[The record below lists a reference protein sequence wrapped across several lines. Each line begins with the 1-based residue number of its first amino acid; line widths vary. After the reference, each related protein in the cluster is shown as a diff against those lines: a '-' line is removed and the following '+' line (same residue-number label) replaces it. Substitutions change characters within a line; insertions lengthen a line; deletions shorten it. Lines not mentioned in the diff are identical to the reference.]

1 MVRGEVLTGVERRRR
16 WRYEDKVR
24 IVDESFLLGA
34 RVSAVARR
42 NVVAASLVFTW
53 RRQAKLGEFGGGAP
67 APLLLPVELTS
78 HPAAAPS
85 MPMQPVSADDPLPQR
100 RGPCGAGLIEI
111 EIELAGG
118 VKLRVDQD
126 VDAAALDRVL
136 TALSSR

>member
-24 IVDESFLLGA
+24 IVDESFLPGA

-42 NVVAASLVFTW
+42 NGVAASLVFTW
-53 RRQAKLGEFGGGAP
+53 RRQAKLGELGGPEAAP
-67 APLLLPVELTS
+67 MLLPVELTLP
-78 HPAAAPS
+78 PAPP
-85 MPMQPVSADDPLPQR
+85 MPMPPFSADDLGTQQR
-100 RGPCGAGLIEI
+100 GLCGAGLI

-118 VKLRVDQD
+118 VKLRVDRD
-126 VDAAALDRVL
+126 VDAAALGRVL

>member
-24 IVDESFLLGA
+24 IVDESFLPGA

-42 NVVAASLVFTW
+42 NGVAASLVFTW
-53 RRQAKLGEFGGGAP
+53 RRQAKLGELGGPEP
-67 APLLLPVELTS
+67 APMRLPVELTLP
-78 HPAAAPS
+78 PAAAPP
-85 MPMQPVSADDPLPQR
+85 MPMPPVSADDPGPQQ
-100 RGPCGAGLIEI
+100 RGPCDTGLI

-118 VKLRVDQD
+118 VKLRVDRD
-126 VDAAALDRVL
+126 VDAAALGRVL

>member
-24 IVDESFLLGA
+24 IVDESFLSGA

-42 NVVAASLVFTW
+42 NGVAASLVFTW
-53 RRQAKLGEFGGGAP
+53 RRQAKLGELGGGAP
-67 APLLLPVELTS
+67 APFLLPVELTS

-85 MPMQPVSADDPLPQR
+85 MPMRPFSADDPVPQR
-100 RGPCGAGLIEI
+100 RGPCGAGLI

-126 VDAAALDRVL
+126 VDAAALGRVL
-136 TALSSR
+136 TALSLR